1 MNGLT
6 TTQLIELCRSGD
18 ARAAE
23 SLLRDYQPVL
33 FRLALSILD
42 DPAEADEATQDA
54 LVAAFKALD
63 SYRGQAAFRTWLF
76 TITIN
81 VCRERL
87 RKRNAYTRLQ
97 QTLQAVFRL
106 RAPVPHPEEVAI
118 QNEQQAA
125 LWAALNRL
133 DENHR
138 LPIVLRYYHEL
149 STAEIAQVLN
159 TSERTIYTRL
169 KTAHE
174 RLRALLK
181 RKVEF

>member
-1 MNGLT
+1 LNGLT

-23 SLLRDYQPVL
+23 SLLRDYQPAL

-42 DPAEADEATQDA
+42 DPAEADEAAQDA
-54 LVAAFKALD
+54 LVAAFKALE

-76 TITIN
+76 SIALN

-87 RKRNAYTRLQ
+87 RKRTAYARLQ
-97 QTLQAVFRL
+97 SALQAVFRL
-106 RAPVPHPEEVAI
+106 HAPVPRPEEVVI

-125 LWAALNRL
+125 LWSALNRL
-133 DENHR
+133 NEDLR
-138 LPIVLRYYHEL
+138 LPLVLRYYHEL
-149 STAEIAQVLN
+149 SIAEIAQVMN
-159 TSERTIYTRL
+159 TSERTVYTRL